1 MGDAE
6 LPEAPDQQQP
16 EKKGLLSRGM
26 GAVKQAGEAVKQAQ
40 VQRTDKKAEA
50 VHAQEEALRA
60 QREALR
66 AQGHELYEYG
76 VVTLRA
82 TLVGDKMNV
91 ADLQKTL
98 NQWSANGWRVR
109 SIVETQVSG
118 RVGPGGVE
126 GLIIVFERRLTQP

>member
-1 MGDAE
+1 MGDVE
-6 LPEAPDQQQP
+6 VPEAPDQEPP

-26 GAVKQAGEAVKQAQ
+26 GAVKQAGEAVKQ
-40 VQRTDKKAEA
+40 VQTQRSEKKAEDLQ
-50 VHAQEEALRA
+50 AQEEALRA
-60 QREALR
+60 QRQALL
-66 AQGHELYEYG
+66 AQGHEPYEYG
-76 VVTLRA
+76 VVTLRS

-98 NQWSANGWRVR
+98 NQWGANGWRVR

-126 GLIIVFERRLTQP
+126 GLIIVFERRVTQP